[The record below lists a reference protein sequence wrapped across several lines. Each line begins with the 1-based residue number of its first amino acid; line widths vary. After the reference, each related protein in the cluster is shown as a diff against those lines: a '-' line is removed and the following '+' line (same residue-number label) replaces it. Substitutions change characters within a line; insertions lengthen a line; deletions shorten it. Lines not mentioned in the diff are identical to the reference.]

1 MYVFSVYV
9 LLTIDVYD
17 DDDDDEKNFLFNQVF
32 KWKKKILCYIIK
44 FNQIYGISL

>member
-17 DDDDDEKNFLFNQVF
+17 DDDDDEKISYLIKYFNE
-32 KWKKKILCYIIK
+32 KTRRRIMKNIMLHY
-44 FNQIYGISL
+44 QI

>member
-17 DDDDDEKNFLFNQVF
+17 DDENFLFNQVF
-32 KWKKKILCYIIK
+32 KWQKKKIMKNIMLHY
-44 FNQIYGISL
+44 QI